1 MKTNGN
7 EMRKRLEIV
16 ELEAGSISDPE
27 ILRRRLKL
35 TGGKPRGPI
44 PQWKSDPEFDSLLA
58 PFAPQAFLE
67 KYWNRNFYHFKTIE
81 PARFQEYFSSDQLR
95 DMLATRALPPESL
108 YLSDRKGQ
116 AAGGPG
122 TVTSDPLAI
131 MRHVFKDSASLL
143 VIQLPYYSPSVSR
156 LSMGLERCLG
166 IGTNVNCY
174 LTASGGNRAFPW
186 HCDYH
191 HVLILQLEGA
201 KKWSLFDTQV
211 ASPIESQKI
220 SSWPARFTRNKAK
233 LRSEVILRR
242 GEALYV
248 PHGMPHT
255 TATLPDQH
263 SLHLTIGFKPLTW
276 IGLFRELL
284 HQRLLDLEQD
294 AAFREPVFLSGQDI
308 SGAALQKDFAKR
320 ARKLTREL
328 GRGLKGIDL
337 AALEPQLGMDVA
349 SVKSA
354 WEALSSPTALRETT
368 CVRRSGLHFRVR
380 EDPDFAVIFRAGKKY
395 CFDRRFLTSL
405 KFMARRTTF
414 TIGELPGSISLQEKT
429 GLIRELT
436 ALGFLALG

>member
-1 MKTNGN
+1 
-7 EMRKRLEIV
+7 MRKRLDIV

-44 PQWKSDPEFDSLLA
+44 PQWNSDPEFDSLFA
-58 PFAPQAFLE
+58 PFAPQAFLN
-67 KYWNRNFYHFKTIE
+67 KYWNRTFHHFKTTE
-81 PARFQEYFSSDQLR
+81 PDRFQEYFSSDQLR
-95 DMLATRALPPESL
+95 DMLATRAIPPESL
-108 YLSDRKGQ
+108 YLSDSKGH
-116 AAGGPG
+116 AAREA
-122 TVTSDPLAI
+122 TSDPLAI
-131 MRHVFKDSASLL
+131 MRHVFKDSGSLL

-166 IGTNVNCY
+166 IGTNVNGY

-211 ASPIESQKI
+211 ATPVESQKI
-220 SSWPARFTRNKAK
+220 SSWPARFTRDKAK
-233 LRSEVILRR
+233 LRTELILRR

-248 PHGMPHT
+248 PHGMPHA

-284 HQRLLDLEQD
+284 YQRLLDLEQD
-294 AAFREPVFLSGQDI
+294 AAFREAVFLPGNDVSGV
-308 SGAALQKDFAKR
+308 ALGRDFAKR

-328 GRGLKGIDL
+328 GKGLKGIDL
-337 AALEPQLGMDVA
+337 TALEAQPHMDVA

-354 WEALSSPTALRETT
+354 WEALSSPTRLRKTT

-395 CFDRRFLTSL
+395 CLDRRFLTAL
-405 KFMARRTTF
+405 KFMARRTSF
-414 TIGELPGSISLQEKT
+414 TIGELPGPISLQEKT

-436 ALGFLALG
+436 ALGFLVWG